1 MYNWDLGINVPVK
14 TQKCSDNYQNMRIML
29 AVLRFKKWKTRLK
42 NKKFCILTTFDVSLL
57 NRKLELVMK
66 CHHDWKQ
73 VLGSQPTKYE
83 IDIEMR
89 KPVYV
94 YSVFGPMIALCV
106 IGGISSKKL
115 FTSVYVFI

>member
-29 AVLRFKKWKTRLK
+29 AVLRFKKWKKKIK
-42 NKKFCILTTFDVSLL
+42 NKNFCILTTFDVSLL

-66 CHHDWKQ
+66 CHHDRKQ

-83 IDIEMR
+83 IDIEML

-94 YSVFGPMIALCV
+94 YSVFGPMIA
-106 IGGISSKKL
+106 
-115 FTSVYVFI
+115 